1 MKKRLISYI
10 AITLICTLLSYCR
23 FGKINVESAYIQQV
37 SNRIEVVQN
46 EPSVKNNSMS
56 WTKKISSVIQEAKE
70 KRALAQEKKKQAKQE
85 EEIAKAKE
93 QEQKKKEASEKEA
106 KAKAEQEKKEA
117 LAKLQEEQ
125 EQIAR
130 EQENAKKQED
140 AAAIEQT
147 PAISEEII
155 NEPIPTQEISQVAD
169 ISELDNRIQSVFS
182 KSSINED
189 YSNACR
195 YALLNDIDVN
205 NALVTLGGNGWQDDN
220 LKQVRIE
227 RYIFDTGVQNLH
239 IVADQTINSSKS
251 IQSNQYGYGVKTEHF
266 GNIYK
271 VTIVIAFK

>member
-56 WTKKISSVIQEAKE
+56 WTKKISSTIQEAKE

-106 KAKAEQEKKEA
+106 KAKAEQEQKEA

-130 EQENAKKQED
+130 EQENAKKQE
-140 AAAIEQT
+140 AAATEPT
-147 PAISEEII
+147 PTISEEII
-155 NEPIPTQEISQVAD
+155 KESIPTQEISQVAD
-169 ISELDNRIQSVFS
+169 ISELDNRIQSILS

-220 LKQVRIE
+220 VKQVRIE